1 MPEEKA
7 LLAGL
12 FDFGFRS
19 IQSQRIVKLL
29 YIIAMLG
36 GGIGLVVEVVLETQ
50 ADTAKG
56 LLTLVFGLVA
66 YFVWILLVRVGLE
79 VVLAIHRMAD
89 NLDRATRG
97 SN

>member
-1 MPEEKA
+1 MPEEKGFLPG
-7 LLAGL
+7 LL
-12 FDFGFRS
+12 DFGFHS
-19 IQSQRIVKLL
+19 VQSQRIVRLL
-29 YIIAMLG
+29 YILAMVG
-36 GGIGLVVEVVLETQ
+36 GGIGLVAEVVLEMQ
-50 ADTAKG
+50 ADAARG
-56 LLTLVFGLVA
+56 LLALVLGLVA

>member
-1 MPEEKA
+1 MPEEKGF
-7 LLAGL
+7 LPGL

-19 IQSQRIVKLL
+19 VQSQRIVRLL
-29 YIIAMLG
+29 YIIAILG
-36 GGIGLVVEVVLETQ
+36 GGIGLVVEVVLEMQQSPAT
-50 ADTAKG
+50 G
-56 LLTLVFGLVA
+56 LLALVFGIVA

>member
-1 MPEEKA
+1 MPEEKGF
-7 LLAGL
+7 LPGL

-19 IQSQRIVKLL
+19 VQSQRIVPLL
-29 YIIAMLG
+29 YILALIG
-36 GGIGLVVEVVLETQ
+36 GGIAVVAQVVLEMKQDAAT
-50 ADTAKG
+50 G
-56 LLTLVFGLVA
+56 LLALVFGLVA

-97 SN
+97 SS

>member
-1 MPEEKA
+1 MPEEKGF
-7 LLAGL
+7 LPGL

-19 IQSQRIVKLL
+19 VQSHRIVRLL

-36 GGIGLVVEVVLETQ
+36 GGIGLVVEVVLEMQ
-50 ADTAKG
+50 ADPAKG
-56 LLTLVFGLVA
+56 LLALVFGLVA

-79 VVLAIHRMAD
+79 AVLAIHRMAE